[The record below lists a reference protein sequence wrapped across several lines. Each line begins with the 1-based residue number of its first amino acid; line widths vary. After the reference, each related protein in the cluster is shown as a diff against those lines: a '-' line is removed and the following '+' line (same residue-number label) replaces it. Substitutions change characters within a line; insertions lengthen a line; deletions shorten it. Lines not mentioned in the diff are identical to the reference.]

1 MAKKNTQTVTI
12 KIELTDDMLNKLGA
26 SIAKAMTENN
36 VFDAPETEQTEAK
49 SDTAPAVPVNEGQQ
63 ATQVQ
68 SNTPAEMPATPVPN
82 PNFTPQPTA
91 MPPQGQAP
99 VAQPYPTAQGYPVQ
113 TPQQPQM
120 NYPQQ
125 GTPAQMPYTQ
135 NAQPTSAPQ
144 ATQNYPVNAAG
155 PVSGTPG
162 AFGATPT
169 AMPNAASAV
178 NPQSAPNGNLTLDMI
193 CNAAAALIDN
203 GKMGEVLNIL
213 HSYGVDTATALKPE
227 YFPPVADALRALG
240 AVI

>member
-1 MAKKNTQTVTI
+1 MAKKSTQTVTI

-26 SIAKAMTENN
+26 SIAKAMVDNN
-36 VFDAPETEQTEAK
+36 VLSLSETEQAKAKADTEPNPETPQTP
-49 SDTAPAVPVNEGQQ
+49 TAPTSGEQQ

-68 SNTPAEMPATPVPN
+68 NNTPAEMPVAPMPN

-91 MPPQGQAP
+91 MPPQAQAP
-99 VAQPYPTAQGYPVQ
+99 AAQGYPVQ
-113 TPQQPQM
+113 QPQM
-120 NYPQQ
+120 SYPQQ
-125 GTPAQMPYTQ
+125 TTPAQMPYTQ
-135 NAQPTSAPQ
+135 NAQPTTTPQ
-144 ATQNYPVNAAG
+144 AIPNYPVNAAG
-155 PVSGTPG
+155 PAPGTPG
-162 AFGATPT
+162 AFAATPT

-178 NPQSAPNGNLTLDMI
+178 NPQSAQNGNLTLDVI

-240 AVI
+240 AAI